1 MIKLDGV
8 RLNVGESIDE
18 LKKRSCKKAGVNANK
33 IKYFCLLK
41 KSLDARDRKDIHYIC
56 SVEMDYSEPTVERVP
71 MKNYRYP
78 NKPTVVVGFGPAGM
92 FCALHLARQGFN
104 PIVIERGKT
113 VEDRKNSVAFFNA
126 NGTLD
131 ENSNIQFGEGGAGAF
146 SDGKLN
152 TGVKSES
159 KRYILQ
165 EFVSHGAP
173 EQILYDGKPHIGS
186 DKLPTVIK
194 NIREEIISLGGSFFF
209 DTKLIGIKKSG
220 ERITSITVEDK
231 KGAREI
237 EVENLVLAIGHSARD
252 TYETLIKTGVTAE
265 PKDMAIGVR
274 IEHLQKNIDL
284 AQYGAPH
291 GELNLPSAD
300 YKLTANA
307 KGRGVF
313 TFCMCPGGY
322 VVASSSEKGGV
333 VTNGMSNFARDGENA
348 NSAVVVQIKKSDYGE
363 NIFDGINFLR
373 SIEQK
378 AFEIGG
384 GDYKAPYQ
392 LVGDFISGK
401 LSKGFGSVKPTYPL
415 GVKSA
420 LLTGVLPSFVTEPL
434 KEGLLIM
441 DRKLRGFADKNAV
454 LTGVE
459 TRTSSPVRFT
469 RNEVFA
475 SPFAQNLYPVG
486 ETGHAGGIM
495 SAGLDGLKAGR
506 IITAKYE

>member
-1 MIKLDGV
+1 
-8 RLNVGESIDE
+8 
-18 LKKRSCKKAGVNANK
+18 
-33 IKYFCLLK
+33 
-41 KSLDARDRKDIHYIC
+41 
-56 SVEMDYSEPTVERVP
+56 
-71 MKNYRYP
+71 
-78 NKPTVVVGFGPAGM
+78 
-92 FCALHLARQGFN
+92 
-104 PIVIERGKT
+104 
-113 VEDRKNSVAFFNA
+113 
-126 NGTLD
+126 
-131 ENSNIQFGEGGAGAF
+131 
-146 SDGKLN
+146 
-152 TGVKSES
+152 
-159 KRYILQ
+159 
-165 EFVSHGAP
+165 
-173 EQILYDGKPHIGS
+173 
-186 DKLPTVIK
+186 
-194 NIREEIISLGGSFFF
+194 
-209 DTKLIGIKKSG
+209 
-220 ERITSITVEDK
+220 
-231 KGAREI
+231 
-237 EVENLVLAIGHSARD
+237 
-252 TYETLIKTGVTAE
+252 
-265 PKDMAIGVR
+265 
-274 IEHLQKNIDL
+274 
-284 AQYGAPH
+284 
-291 GELNLPSAD
+291 
-300 YKLTANA
+300 
-307 KGRGVF
+307 
-313 TFCMCPGGY
+313 MCPGGH
-322 VVASSSEKGGV
+322 VVAAASEQGKL

-420 LLTGVLPSFVTEPL
+420 LLNDILPSFVTEPL

-441 DRKLRGFADKNAV
+441 DRKLKGFADKNAV

-495 SAGLDGLKAGR
+495 SAGLDGLKAGQ